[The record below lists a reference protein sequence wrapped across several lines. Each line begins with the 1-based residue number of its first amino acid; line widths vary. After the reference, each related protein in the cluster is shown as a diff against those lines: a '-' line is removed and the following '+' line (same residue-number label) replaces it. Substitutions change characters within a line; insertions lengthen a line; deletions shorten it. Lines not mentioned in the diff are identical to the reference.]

1 METFTLYIVKSA
13 LWLTGFAAVYLLFL
27 QNERFFSLNRLYL
40 LSGII
45 VSFIFPLITIHY
57 QVEVPAGSLNGT
69 ESVLPLTEDAIAEV
83 KEFASATSILSTVMI
98 ILYLSGVI
106 FLVYRIIYH
115 LLLLVN
121 AIRKTGVSYS
131 GSVKLVRVSGFPSSF
146 SFFNYIFI
154 DPAVEEDEAGEIMN
168 HELVH
173 VNQNHWLDL
182 LLCELLRIVQWMNP
196 FIWIYSGLIRQ
207 NHEYLADRQALQTS
221 VNPAVY
227 RAAMINQLFS
237 SKVISLTNSFNY
249 SRNKKRFHMMKKIET
264 SPFRKF
270 KILLIL
276 PVFAIILYSFSKPE
290 YRYIDVNENTGIND
304 PLTAVL
310 SEGIKAADKGTADA
324 LPGEVSVLA
333 GESGKETGIE
343 AEKIIPAADI
353 AAGAVKGTIVQKGGG
368 PLEGAVIVIRGTT
381 TGTIS
386 DSKGFF
392 QLGSVPDDAMLA
404 VSYVGFKSK
413 VLKPVFGSEM
423 MISMEKDTI
432 KVLSSGVGFPT
443 PPPPPPPSSGK
454 STASNLSPAVRQ
466 GGDAAISPPEAK
478 GIEIRSSSAEP
489 VGNPL
494 IILDD
499 VKTDITVNSINPDL
513 IQSITVLK
521 GERATRLYGEEAKGG
536 VIIITTKTGNISSGD
551 KPEVSA
557 GGYAS
562 GQEKQKEPFTIVEEL
577 PEFPGGGA
585 DAMRRWLLQRMKYP
599 DDAVK
604 AGISGLVNVVFVV
617 DREGRVKNA
626 KVLKAVYPSLD
637 AEAVRLV
644 GSMPDW
650 KPGKQAGK
658 TVDVQMVV
666 PLTFYLK

>member
-69 ESVLPLTEDAIAEV
+69 GSVLPLTEDATAEV
-83 KEFASATSILSTVMI
+83 REFSSATTLLSAAMI
-98 ILYLSGVI
+98 ILYLSGVL
-106 FLVYRIIYH
+106 FLLYRIIYH

-121 AIRKTGVSYS
+121 AIRRTGISYS

-221 VNPAVY
+221 ANPAVY
-227 RAAMINQLFS
+227 RAAMLNQLFS

-290 YRYIDVNENTGIND
+290 YRYIDVNENTGMND

-310 SEGIKAADKGTADA
+310 SEGIKAADKGTTDA
-324 LPGEVSVLA
+324 LPGEVGVPA
-333 GESGKETGIE
+333 GENGKGTGT
-343 AEKIIPAADI
+343 EKIIPAADI

-392 QLGSVPDDAMLA
+392 QLGSVPDGAMLA

-432 KVLSSGVGFPT
+432 KVLSSGVGFPIPPPP

-454 STASNLSPAVRQ
+454 ST
-466 GGDAAISPPEAK
+466 EAK
-478 GIEIRSSSAEP
+478 SIEIRSSSAGP

-494 IILDD
+494 IILDG

-513 IQSITVLK
+513 IESISVLK
-521 GERATRLYGEEAKGG
+521 GESATRLYGEEAKDG
-536 VIIITTKTGNISSGD
+536 VIVISTKTGNISPGD

-557 GGYAS
+557 GGNAS

-585 DAMRRWLLQRMKYP
+585 DAMRRWLMSNMKYP
-599 DDAVK
+599 DEAVKAVK
-604 AGISGLVNVVFVV
+604 AGLSGLVNVVFVV

-626 KVLKAVYPSLD
+626 KVLKAVHPSLD

>member
-27 QNERFFSLNRLYL
+27 QNERFFSLKRLYL

-310 SEGIKAADKGTADA
+310 SEGIKAADKGTTDA
-324 LPGEVSVLA
+324 LPGEVGVPA
-333 GESGKETGIE
+333 GENGKGTET
-343 AEKIIPAADI
+343 EKIIPAADI
-353 AAGAVKGTIVQKGGG
+353 AAGAVKGPIVQKGGG

-432 KVLSSGVGFPT
+432 KVLSSGVGFPIPPPP

-454 STASNLSPAVRQ
+454 ST
-466 GGDAAISPPEAK
+466 EAK
-478 GIEIRSSSAEP
+478 SIEIRSSSAEP

>member
-13 LWLTGFAAVYLLFL
+13 LWLTGFTAVYLLFL

-69 ESVLPLTEDAIAEV
+69 GSVLPLTEDATAEV
-83 KEFASATSILSTVMI
+83 REFSSATTLLSAAMI
-98 ILYLSGVI
+98 ILYLSGVL
-106 FLVYRIIYH
+106 FLLYRIIYH

-121 AIRKTGVSYS
+121 AIRRTGISYS

-221 VNPAVY
+221 ANPAVY
-227 RAAMINQLFS
+227 RAAMLNQLFS

-290 YRYIDVNENTGIND
+290 YRYIDVNENTGMND

-310 SEGIKAADKGTADA
+310 SEGIKAADKGTTDA
-324 LPGEVSVLA
+324 LPGEVGVPA
-333 GESGKETGIE
+333 GENGKGTET
-343 AEKIIPAADI
+343 EKIIPAADI

-392 QLGSVPDDAMLA
+392 QLGSVPDGAMLA

-432 KVLSSGVGFPT
+432 KVLSSGVGFPIPPPP

-454 STASNLSPAVRQ
+454 ST
-466 GGDAAISPPEAK
+466 EAK
-478 GIEIRSSSAEP
+478 SIEIRSSSAGP

-494 IILDD
+494 IILDG

-513 IQSITVLK
+513 IESISVLK
-521 GERATRLYGEEAKGG
+521 GESATRLYGEEAKDG
-536 VIIITTKTGNISSGD
+536 VIVISTKTGNISPGD

-557 GGYAS
+557 GGNAS

-585 DAMRRWLLQRMKYP
+585 DAMRRWLKSNMKYP
-599 DDAVK
+599 DEAVKAVK
-604 AGISGLVNVVFVV
+604 AGLSGLVNVVFVV

-626 KVLKAVYPSLD
+626 KVLKAVHPSLD